1 MSEPRFHEASFVCVY
16 AASGMGKTTDE
27 GYSFPT
33 AVQIAAPG
41 ALKPLI
47 SVCGYDP
54 YKTGQVYEIGMG
66 PGKVNT
72 IKDATAVVRAETKK
86 GRCTALVV
94 DDFSFLA
101 ELTFAFYETKKL
113 KGFQLFGAVRE
124 DTLDFRDACRFAGF
138 HVMLSCWERSPGIV
152 AGVYRKGGPKL
163 HGDLPEAMPGICD
176 LVLRGGEDANR
187 KPWKGVYRAGL
198 DPDYVTKDR
207 LNVVQGVAPMNTA
220 EILRFAGYVIP
231 RHPGLP
237 WQDQA
242 VDRIAKMILDAGI
255 AHDGETGTIALAALR
270 DKGYAT
276 QYIMWTLR
284 DAIDRVALTRMHAD
298 PFAAFGFATP
308 GATPPTGTLT

>member
-1 MSEPRFHEASFVCVY
+1 MAEPRFHEPAFICTY
-16 AASGMGKTTDE
+16 APSGAGKTTDE

-41 ALKPLI
+41 ALKSLI

-66 PGKVNT
+66 AGKVT
-72 IKDATAVVRAETKK
+72 CIKDATAVIRAEAKK
-86 GRCTALVV
+86 GRCSALVV

-101 ELTFAFYETKKL
+101 ELTFAWYEAKKVS
-113 KGFQLFGAVRE
+113 GFALFGAVRE

-138 HVMLSCWERSPGIV
+138 HVMLSCWERAPGIV
-152 AGVYRKGGPKL
+152 RGVYRKGGPKL

-176 LVLRGGEDANR
+176 LVLRGGEDPAR
-187 KPWKGVYRAGL
+187 KPWRGVYRAGL

-207 LNVVQGVAPMNTA
+207 LNVVLGTAPMNTA
-220 EILRFAGYVIP
+220 EILRFAGYVVP

-242 VDRIAKMILDAGI
+242 VERIAKAMLDGSPEN
-255 AHDGETGTIALAALR
+255 DGVVGNAALAALR
-270 DKGYAT
+270 EKGYANP
-276 QYIMWTLR
+276 YIQWTLR
-284 DAIDRVALTRMHAD
+284 DAIDRVALTRMHSN
-298 PFAAFGFATP
+298 PFAAFGFDA
-308 GATPPTGTLT
+308 PTGGAGLLPSG